1 MKNALDDLERFLH
14 ECELPLL
21 VQLALSHY
29 QFEVIH
35 PFLDGNGRIGRLLI
49 PLMLVLRGALSQ
61 PLLYLSAYFEH
72 HRSQYYDNLLITS
85 QSGNLVPWLTFF
97 LEGVRLQARDAEER
111 TVRLVELQHQMR
123 NTLLEEG
130 RSNSAVRL
138 AEYLFSAPV
147 VSASSVAKVLEVT
160 RPTAHAAID
169 SLVER
174 GDLQEV
180 TGRERGRI
188 YEAPRIFHAV
198 YGPVELPQAD
208 GGVSQRV
215 LPLDIDE

>member
-1 MKNALDDLERFLH
+1 VSGMFLFRRH
-14 ECELPLL
+14 R
-21 VQLALSHY
+21 V
-29 QFEVIH
+29 
-35 PFLDGNGRIGRLLI
+35 I

-72 HRSQYYDNLLITS
+72 HRSEYYDNLLITS

-123 NTLLEEG
+123 NALLDEG
-130 RSNSAVRL
+130 RSNSVVRL

-147 VSASSVAKVLEVT
+147 VSASSVTRTLDVT

-188 YEAPRIFHAV
+188 YEAPQIFNAV
-198 YGPVELPQAD
+198 YGPVELPQSHN
-208 GGVSQRV
+208 GESQGRFS
-215 LPLDIDE
+215 LEIDE